1 VTITAVFKIQGQ
13 SCLLLRS
20 EINTDRDNMAENEQ
34 PGGNNLDDFFAKK
47 DKSKKKTKSSK
58 FTVDDILQAKVE
70 NEEKSKK
77 VRSSKKKEKDANR
90 SDKMLGPKAEE
101 VMFCFGT
108 GVDIFTLRN
117 LVMNGRITF
126 IIIIISK

>member
-1 VTITAVFKIQGQ
+1 
-13 SCLLLRS
+13 
-20 EINTDRDNMAENEQ
+20 M
-34 PGGNNLDDFFAKK
+34 DDFFAKK

-90 SDKMLGPKAEE
+90 SDKTLGVKTEE
-101 VMFCFGT
+101 VIFFWFSRET
-108 GVDIFTLRN
+108 IDI
-117 LVMNGRITF
+117 RIVLLSVRRDKNKVEMRLF
-126 IIIIISK
+126 SVRISNTNPTP

>member
-1 VTITAVFKIQGQ
+1 VLYCFYADNNWSVFEGLRGRSSSLLPSEVT
-13 SCLLLRS
+13 
-20 EINTDRDNMAENEQ
+20 TDGANMAENEQ

-47 DKSKKKTKSSK
+47 DKSKKKTKTSK

-90 SDKMLGPKAEE
+90 SDKTLGAKAEE
-101 VMFCFGT
+101 VMFS
-108 GVDIFTLRN
+108 VILQFTVIN
-117 LVMNGRITF
+117 
-126 IIIIISK
+126 S